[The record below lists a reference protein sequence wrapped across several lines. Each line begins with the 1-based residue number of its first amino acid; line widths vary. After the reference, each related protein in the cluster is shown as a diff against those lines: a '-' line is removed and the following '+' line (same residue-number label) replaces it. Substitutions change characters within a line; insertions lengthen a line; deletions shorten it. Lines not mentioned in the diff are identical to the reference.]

1 MEHSDNVNHAP
12 TNQGEK
18 NPNLPQPPN
27 LNTKIDEGL
36 DTLKELVDQLRGTRE
51 PSIVFLATSL
61 NVIVRSI
68 TSAQGEFT
76 SISKYRERMFEY
88 YNTELDRNQVRDL
101 NISKQQLL
109 SIFRDPQNGQELPL
123 NKKCLLY

>member
-1 MEHSDNVNHAP
+1 MEPSDNVNHAP